1 MEGGGGGGRA
11 GLMTTLA
18 TNERERERERE
29 MKNPKIFPKNSHK
42 TRKEGRKVTKDGGGQ
57 EVWGSI

>member
-1 MEGGGGGGRA
+1 MMSLEA
-11 GLMTTLA
+11 ELMTTLA
-18 TNERERERERE
+18 TNERERERERERE